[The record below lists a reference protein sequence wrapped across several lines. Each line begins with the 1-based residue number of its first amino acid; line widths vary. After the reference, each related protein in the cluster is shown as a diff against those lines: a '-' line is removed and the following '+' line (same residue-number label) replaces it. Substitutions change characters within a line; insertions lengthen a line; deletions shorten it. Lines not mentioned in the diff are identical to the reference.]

1 MHLISFCVLGF
12 TRIIIYSISILSL
25 QTKIEKTSQLQNTL
39 RNYEDPTKRRRR
51 FKLLLDILFDISNIS
66 SRRDPSVE
74 RFVVFISAAE
84 DLSKVASSDIL
95 FLYFFCLVCGGD
107 PSGEICCLHLWSG
120 RFVVLSPPI
129 FFLIFLVV
137 CRDANW
143 RYFYISGAEDLSKAV
158 SSSL

>member
-1 MHLISFCVLGF
+1 LISFCVLGF

-25 QTKIEKTSQLQNTL
+25 QTKIEKNSQLQNTL

-84 DLSKVASSDIL
+84 DLSKVASSDFL
-95 FLYFFCLVCGGD
+95 FD
-107 PSGEICCLHLWSG
+107 
-120 RFVVLSPPI
+120 I
-129 FFLIFLVV
+129 F
-137 CRDANW
+137 
-143 RYFYISGAEDLSKAV
+143 
-158 SSSL
+158 